1 MYGKNAFVRLELCKQ
16 VNSNATGTPLCRTMC
31 GKKGNECV
39 RLCVERGNIA
49 AGCEGLAFV
58 AILYTGV
65 KDNECGLILAQ
76 RRALFVGIMNSID
89 KGIQS
94 FSVTAAPFAVGGLCL
109 MHHWGLGWG

>member
-1 MYGKNAFVRLELCKQ
+1 MNFRAIHAERKL
-16 VNSNATGTPLCRTMC
+16 PLCRAMC
-31 GKKGNECV
+31 GEKGNGCV
-39 RLCVERGNIA
+39 RMWVEREKVA

-65 KDNECGLILAQ
+65 KDNEYGLSLAQ
-76 RRALFVGIMNSID
+76 RRALSVGIMNSTD